1 MYGTKIKLFVELLY
15 VDRYKRVKA
24 NNDLYI
30 HSYMFDLKTTKN
42 SQNLKFYVFSSSLT
56 ITQSSVLP
64 LDEVLEPEKKLNIL
78 KKNTQQF
85 RHSILPP
92 SKT

>member
-64 LDEVLEPEKKLNIL
+64 LDEVLEPENNQIY
-78 KKNTQQF
+78 
-85 RHSILPP
+85 
-92 SKT
+92 

>member
-15 VDRYKRVKA
+15 VDKYKRVKA

-64 LDEVLEPEKKLNIL
+64 LDEVLEPENNQIY
-78 KKNTQQF
+78 
-85 RHSILPP
+85 
-92 SKT
+92 

>member
-15 VDRYKRVKA
+15 VDKYKRVKA

-64 LDEVLEPEKKLNIL
+64 LDEVLEPKKKSNIL
-78 KKNTQQF
+78 KKN
-85 RHSILPP
+85 
-92 SKT
+92 

>member
-15 VDRYKRVKA
+15 VDKYKRVKA

-30 HSYMFDLKTTKN
+30 HLYMFDLKTTKN
-42 SQNLKFYVFSSSLT
+42 SQNLKFYAFSSSLT

-64 LDEVLEPEKKLNIL
+64 LDEVLEPKKKSNIL
-78 KKNTQQF
+78 KKN
-85 RHSILPP
+85 
-92 SKT
+92 